1 MTILR
6 DGRTDPFFDG
16 AQRDVLM
23 IRRCAECRHWYGPE
37 ATVCAECGSEE
48 LGWEEAKGHGELVC
62 WAKVHPRDG
71 GEPAHIALVEL
82 AEGPWLHA
90 ALDQVDWPQER
101 LPLRAFFVRP
111 EAGEPFLVFRPLPAG

>member
-16 AQRDVLM
+16 ARRDVLM
-23 IRRCAECRHWYGPE
+23 IRRCAECRHWHAPD
-37 ATVCAECGSEE
+37 ATVCAECGGED
-48 LGWEEAKGHGELVC
+48 LDWAEAEGRALLVS
-62 WAKVHPRDG
+62 WSKVHRRDG

-90 ALDQVDWPQER
+90 ALDQVDRPREN
-101 LPLRAFFVRP
+101 LPLRAGFVHA
-111 EAGEPFLVFRPLPAG
+111 EAGEPHLVFRPL